1 MGILDR
7 LKALLFHD
15 TQNKFA
21 GNIKA
26 VEELIGYTFRNS
38 SLLLLAL
45 THRSYSNSYEDHL
58 KSNERME
65 FLGDSVLGM
74 AIAEQL
80 FRDHPRSREGVLT
93 KTRAMLV
100 SEPSLAEVA
109 ITVGFN
115 EHLLIAPEEERSGG
129 RTRSSIVS
137 DAFESIIGAVFLDG
151 GYEPARDVVLRLI
164 YTRKDALMSDT
175 SRHNYKGELL
185 ELMQANERGMPRY
198 DVVSEEGPDHDK
210 IFTVDVYINGD
221 KVGSGDG
228 HSKKE
233 AEQKAAA
240 EAVVWHKENRPV
252 DINKS
257 DDSDQPDN
265 SIPSDSSNSD

>member
-1 MGILDR
+1 MGILDS
-7 LKALLFHD
+7 LKAFLFKD
-15 TQNKFA
+15 KQDQFSAK
-21 GNIKA
+21 IEA
-26 VEELIGYTFRNS
+26 VEEQIGYTFRDS

-45 THRSYSNSYEDHL
+45 THRSYSNSHEDHL

-74 AIAEQL
+74 AIADQL
-80 FRDHPRSREGVLT
+80 FRDHPRSREGVMT

-109 ITVGFN
+109 MAVGFN
-115 EHLLIAPEEERSGG
+115 EHILLAPEEERSGG
-129 RTRSSIVS
+129 RTRPSIVS

-164 YTRKDALMSDT
+164 YTRKEALLSDT

-185 ELMQANERGMPRY
+185 ELMQANDQGMPKY

-210 IFTVDVYINGD
+210 VFTVYVYINGD
-221 KVGSGDG
+221 KVGSGEG

-240 EAVVWHKENRPV
+240 EAVTWYKTERQNGSGKKTKADHSAH
-252 DINKS
+252 D
-257 DDSDQPDN
+257 
-265 SIPSDSSNSD
+265 PSTES